1 VKPVLADVI
10 GHRRVVS
17 LLSSAAARGFLPP
30 TLLFAGQSGVGKF
43 AVARALAQV
52 INCLEPVATDT
63 LPLDACGRCRACDRI
78 MRGQHVDVTVLEP
91 DDKAS
96 IKTDVVRD
104 VLDRVGYRPF
114 EGRKRV
120 VIIREA
126 DALESQAQ
134 NALLKSLEEPPPSTM
149 FILTSAVPGMLL
161 PTVRSRCM
169 RLRFG
174 RLTESEVAQ
183 VLIRQTAVSEPD
195 ARAAAALADGSVGA
209 AMALASADLAVLR
222 ELAFQLL
229 RVAGQTTAT
238 TLRLQAAATL
248 ASVKPKI
255 DRTRDELGLI
265 LRMTAS
271 MLRDIEL
278 LNVGADA
285 TAVANATHRDEL
297 SELARSYPGSRARD
311 AFATV
316 DRALAALERNAG
328 TKIVADWV
336 ATQI

>member
-17 LLSSAAARGFLPP
+17 LLSAAAARGSLPP

-43 AVARALAQV
+43 AVARGLAQV
-52 INCLEPVATDT
+52 INCLEPISTDT

-174 RLTESEVAQ
+174 RLTEAEVAQ
-183 VLIRQTAVSEPD
+183 VLVRQAAVSERD

-238 TLRLQAAATL
+238 TLRLQAASTL
-248 ASVKPKI
+248 ASVKPKV

-278 LNVGADA
+278 LNVGGDA
-285 TAVANATHRDEL
+285 TVVANATHRDEL
-297 SELARSYPGSRARD
+297 FELARSYGGSRARD